1 MSTSFITITSVSNPR
16 VKQWAQLQDRKFR
29 NREGRYIAEGIHLV
43 QEALRSGAPVESVVF
58 DQERGL
64 PAELTSYLKETGTE
78 ASVSASAEPIEWIAV
93 TDAVIRKCTDAETPQ
108 SVFAVMRKP
117 ELNWRQLF
125 EAKQALVVV
134 VDGVQDPGNLGT
146 IIRSADAVG
155 ATGVLIGRGTVD
167 VYNSKTVRSTM
178 GSMFH
183 LPVVEGDLLELLP
196 EAKQQGVCVVS
207 TSLQAEHSC
216 YSFDF
221 RQPTW
226 FVVGNEGKGVSPH
239 VQSLVD
245 ESVIIPMQGKAESLN
260 VAMATT
266 VLLYEAMRQR
276 HYR

>member
-16 VKQWAQLQDRKFR
+16 VKQWAQLQDRKYR

-64 PAELTSYLKETGTE
+64 PAELTSYVKETET
-78 ASVSASAEPIEWIAV
+78 SSQPIEWIAV

-196 EAKQQGVCVVS
+196 EAKEQGVCVVS

-226 FVVGNEGKGVSPH
+226 FVVGNEGKGVSPQ

-245 ESVIIPMQGKAESLN
+245 ESVIIPMQGQAESLN

>member
-1 MSTSFITITSVSNPR
+1 MTISSVSNPR

-64 PAELTSYLKETGTE
+64 PPELTSYLKETGTG
-78 ASVSASAEPIEWIAV
+78 ASAEPIEWIAV

-183 LPVVEGDLLELLP
+183 FPVVEGDLLELLP
-196 EAKQQGVCVVS
+196 EAKEQGVCVVS

-221 RQPTW
+221 CQPTW
-226 FVVGNEGKGVSPH
+226 LVVGNEGKGVSPQ

-245 ESVIIPMQGKAESLN
+245 ESVIIPMQGQAESLN